1 VFPINAEVAS
11 PRDVFFVHR
20 LDGHPK
26 MASQSPAS
34 AYPYSHPLRAPDPTQ
49 PARASVTPR
58 LFVVDDELPVLDIVR
73 RFAAALGFEVHTFS
87 DGNEALLAAGRATP
101 DLALVDLRMPAING
115 LSVLR
120 EIKRRAP
127 LCDVV
132 LMTGFGSID
141 SAVEA
146 VKLGA
151 ADYLSK
157 PLDFDR
163 LKELLRMTRQ
173 EVERRAE
180 IAALEEDLVRHVRF
194 EGMVG
199 RSAGMLE
206 LFSLIR
212 RIAPH
217 FTTALITG
225 ETGSGKELVARALHA
240 LSKRRDRAFVTV
252 NCSAIVESLFES
264 ELFGHVRG
272 AFTGATDTKPGLFER
287 ANGGTI
293 FLDEIG
299 ELPLA
304 MQAKLL
310 RVLEQGEITK
320 VGSSEAARLDVRVI
334 AATNRAL
341 DHEVANGRFRADL
354 FYRLNVVMLHMP
366 PLRERRED
374 VPLLVRAF
382 LEEFAR
388 QFGKTFRGVSMRAE
402 QLLGQYD
409 WPGNVREL
417 KNAVERACML
427 AEGDFLDDFDLVLRP
442 IAAAAAAPTAGP
454 IRPIADLERDEIV
467 RALEETRGNK
477 NQAARR
483 LGISRRALYRRL
495 EKFGLGA
502 THQA

>member
-1 VFPINAEVAS
+1 MPEVNPRVFVI
-11 PRDVFFVHR
+11 
-20 LDGHPK
+20 
-26 MASQSPAS
+26 
-34 AYPYSHPLRAPDPTQ
+34 
-49 PARASVTPR
+49 
-58 LFVVDDELPVLDIVR
+58 DDELPVLEVIR
-73 RFAAALGFEVHTFS
+73 RFATALGFDVLTFN
-87 DGNEALLAAGRATP
+87 DGNEALLEAARVAP

-132 LMTGFGSID
+132 LMTGYGSID

-180 IAALEEDLVRHVRF
+180 VAAIEEDLVRRVRF
-194 EGMVG
+194 HGMVG
-199 RSAGMLE
+199 RSASMLE

-217 FTTALITG
+217 FTTALVTG
-225 ETGSGKELVARALHA
+225 ETGSGKELVARALHT
-240 LSKRRDRAFVTV
+240 LSKRRERAFVTV
-252 NCSAIVESLFES
+252 NCSAIVETLFES
-264 ELFGHVRG
+264 ELFGHMRG
-272 AFTGATDTKPGLFER
+272 AFTGATETKQGLFER
-287 ANGGTI
+287 AHGGTI

-320 VGSSEAARLDVRVI
+320 VGSGEPTRLDVRVI

-341 DHEVANGRFRADL
+341 DREVAAGRFRADL
-354 FYRLNVVMLHMP
+354 YYRLNVVALSVP
-366 PLRERRED
+366 ALRDRRED
-374 VPLLVRAF
+374 IQLLLRAF
-382 LEEFAR
+382 LDEFAK
-388 QFGKTFRGVSMRAE
+388 QFGKTFRGASVRAE
-402 QLLGQYD
+402 QMLMQYD

-427 AEGDFLDDFDLVLRP
+427 AEGEFLDDFDVVLRP
-442 IAAAAAAPTAGP
+442 VTLTASSHTAVAGP
-454 IRPIADLERDEIV
+454 IRPIADLERQEIV

-495 EKFGLGA
+495 EKFGLSGA
-502 THQA
+502 APANGDA

>member
-1 VFPINAEVAS
+1 MSMNIPVSADPPTGDDPSIV
-11 PRDVFFVHR
+11 
-20 LDGHPK
+20 
-26 MASQSPAS
+26 QPAS
-34 AYPYSHPLRAPDPTQ
+34 RIGRTLMPD
-49 PARASVTPR
+49 VTPR
-58 LFVVDDELPVLDIVR
+58 VFVIDDELPVLEVIR
-73 RFAAALGFEVHTFS
+73 RFAVALGFDVRTFS
-87 DGNEALLAAGRATP
+87 DGNEALLEAARVAP
-101 DLALVDLRMPAING
+101 DLALIDLRMPSING

-127 LCDVV
+127 LCEVV
-132 LMTGFGSID
+132 LMTGYGSID

-180 IAALEEDLVRHVRF
+180 LAQIEEDLIRRVRF
-194 EGMVG
+194 HGMVG

-217 FTTALITG
+217 FTTALIIG

-252 NCSAIVESLFES
+252 NCSAIVETLFES

-299 ELPLA
+299 ELPLG

-320 VGSSEAARLDVRVI
+320 VGSSDPSRLDVRVI
-334 AATNRAL
+334 AATNRSL
-341 DHEVANGRFRADL
+341 EREVTQGRFRADL
-354 FYRLNVVMLHMP
+354 FYRLNVVSLRVP
-366 PLRERRED
+366 SLRERRED
-374 VPLLVRAF
+374 IPLLMRAF
-382 LEEFAR
+382 LDECTK
-388 QFGKTFRGVSMRAE
+388 QFGKPFRGASVRAE
-402 QLLGQYD
+402 QALMQYD

-417 KNAVERACML
+417 RNAVERACML
-427 AEGDFLDDFDLVLRP
+427 AEGEFLDDFDVLLRQGP
-442 IAAAAAAPTAGP
+442 VAPVAAASPGP

-495 EKFGLGA
+495 EKFGLGGPV
-502 THQA
+502 TPSEV